1 MMKILAFVGTN
12 ADFSYNRLLLRFM
25 KKHFK
30 QMADIEIYEV
40 GKLPQLALILHY
52 QNKQKSGS

>member
-30 QMADIEIYEV
+30 QMADIFCS
-40 GKLPQLALILHY
+40 
-52 QNKQKSGS
+52 KSIPNL